1 MARQRPREE
10 VTLQE
15 AARRVSA
22 GSGPG
27 SEGAQRPARAPAGRG
42 GGWPALPRERT
53 HAPGK
58 AALGMAGWT
67 RAVGSLGGTCRRRP
81 APARGPPGERQAGQG
96 PSLGS
101 AGASGPLRQ
110 AGLRADPGSEGG
122 GGGEGG
128 HCCGFA
134 AKEGTYLG
142 YLGDRQG
149 SGPAAPGL
157 CLPALTTGTCHL
169 RNVFIFSQSLAR
181 FPPHSLRAGRGAGR
195 RGKVKV
201 RAGSKEGWKR
211 VPNSAL
217 CKENTMGP
225 ANSACHSVRHHPTG
239 LPKPP
244 PTTPQE
250 VTFHP
255 GPWPAEGTRGTR
267 GPKCRVGSIRLAE
280 RGTLS
285 PRTPVKG

>member
-1 MARQRPREE
+1 MSAR
-10 VTLQE
+10 E
-15 AARRVSA
+15 A
-22 GSGPG
+22 GLG
-27 SEGAQRPARAPAGRG
+27 ARAPSVLAEPRREEAGAGRPSPASG
-42 GGWPALPRERT
+42 HTRLAKRLWEWRAGPAQSGAWAGRAADGQRQPGARRASAKLAKAPPLAALAPLGPCGRPVSVQTLGPRAEGGW
-53 HAPGK
+53 
-58 AALGMAGWT
+58 
-67 RAVGSLGGTCRRRP
+67 
-81 APARGPPGERQAGQG
+81 
-96 PSLGS
+96 
-101 AGASGPLRQ
+101 
-110 AGLRADPGSEGG
+110 
-122 GGGEGG
+122 EGG

-149 SGPAAPGL
+149 SGPAAPRL